1 MKIVYVN
8 TLGIWGGVATYLE
21 TLIKDQVN
29 RGNDIYLIVGND
41 GDLTKYVRK
50 NFPSVKITVLDS
62 MKREVDILGTITSI
76 VRMRKIIKKIN
87 PDIIH
92 LNCIMAGL
100 IGRIADIGI
109 KNKVVY
115 NAHGWAFEP
124 GTNKKYKFPAIVIE
138 KLLAYITDKIICVSN
153 YEYDIAKKHKI
164 FKNDSQGIVIKNCSN
179 DFKVQ
184 EKKDSSTFN
193 ITMAARFWVPKDQ
206 QLLLAGFKNLLSMC
220 EERQIQKKLQL
231 YLLGDGP
238 SLEKCKKYS
247 HDNGLDDNVI
257 FTGHVDN
264 VKEYYGNSD
273 VIALITNY
281 EAISI
286 SLIEALSMGKP
297 LVASNVTGIPETFSD
312 HINGYLIQNNA
323 DSISNALYKIVT
335 DDDLREKMSINSRK
349 LYLDEFTEEKNSNMH
364 NDCYTSLMNKI

>member
-29 RGNDIYLIVGND
+29 RGNDVYLIVGNE

-62 MKREVDILGTITSI
+62 MKREVDILGTLTSI
-76 VRMRKIIKKIN
+76 VKMRKIIKKIN

-100 IGRIADIGI
+100 IGRIANIGM

-124 GTNKKYKFPAIVIE
+124 GTSKKYKFPAIVIE
-138 KLLAYITDKIICVSN
+138 RILAYLTDKIICVSD
-153 YEYDIAKKHKI
+153 YEYNIAKKYKI
-164 FKNDSQGIVIKNCSN
+164 FRDKSQGVVIKNCSK

-184 EKKDSSTFN
+184 KKADTKTFN
-193 ITMAARFWVPKDQ
+193 ITMAARFWKQ
-206 QLLLAGFKNLLSMC
+206 KNQLLLLKSFKELLSMC
-220 EERQIQKKLQL
+220 KKNQIKKQIQL

-238 SLEKCKKYS
+238 TLDECKKYVS
-247 HDNGLDDNVI
+247 ENGLSNNVI
-257 FTGHVDN
+257 FTGRVDN
-264 VKEYYGNSD
+264 VRDYYGLSD
-273 VIALITNY
+273 VVTLITNY
-281 EAISI
+281 DAIAI

-297 LVASNVTGIPETFSD
+297 LVASNVSGVPENFSEN
-312 HINGYLIQNNA
+312 INGYLVPNDSQ
-323 DSISNALYKIVT
+323 SISDALYKIIING
-335 DDDLREKMSINSRK
+335 DLEKEMSVNSRN
-349 LYLDEFTEEKNSNMH
+349 LYIKEFTEDKNSNMH
-364 NDCYTSLMNKI
+364 NDCYTNLVNKI